1 MPAPSR
7 RRRAQAFAV
16 VLCAAAAVSCGKKGP
31 PLAPLRP
38 VPGPVSELSARR
50 TGDEVRLAFVLPTAN
65 ANAPGRIDLDH
76 LEIFAVTVAPGSVTP
91 PNRDLTTKTYAVGT
105 IEVKPAPIAGEAP
118 PAEGTPADSRPAPG
132 EAVTFVEPVTDAT
145 LTPAPL
151 PKAPPPA
158 VPGVAPVAPL
168 APGAVPAGAAAA
180 GPVAPVPQLPGAPPA
195 PATPAPAAPAPAATA
210 PAGSA
215 TTAPAAAPPA
225 AGAAPAGAPPATA
238 PGAAAPGAAAPA
250 AEAPTYPVRIYV
262 IRGVSKAGRAGQLS
276 ARVAVPL
283 VSPPAAPIAPRV
295 SFNDKAVVLQWIPP
309 VAEVGGPAIAF
320 NVYRTDGPAA
330 GQATPL
336 NPAPLTEP
344 QFETTGVTFGQQ
356 LCVAVRGVQT
366 VQNVR
371 IEGAATQ
378 PACVTPRDIFP
389 PAAPQRVSLLLL
401 DGAIDLVWDTSPEPD
416 VKGYVVLRGEAAGGT
431 LRPLT
436 PAPIQETTFRDTS
449 VTPGVR
455 YVYAVTAV
463 DGAGNTSAESA
474 HVEGV
479 AR

>member
-132 EAVTFVEPVTDAT
+132 EAVTFVEPVTEAT

-168 APGAVPAGAAAA
+168 APA
-180 GPVAPVPQLPGAPPA
+180 
-195 PATPAPAAPAPAATA
+195 APAATA
-210 PAGSA
+210 PAASA

>member
-132 EAVTFVEPVTDAT
+132 EAVTFVEPVTEAT

-168 APGAVPAGAAAA
+168 APA
-180 GPVAPVPQLPGAPPA
+180 
-195 PATPAPAAPAPAATA
+195 APAATA

>member
-7 RRRAQAFAV
+7 PRRAQAFAV
-16 VLCAAAAVSCGKKGP
+16 VLCAAAAAVSCGKKGP

-50 TGDEVRLAFVLPTAN
+50 AGDEVRLAFVLPTAN

-91 PNRDLTTKTYAVGT
+91 PNRELTTKTYAVGT
-105 IEVKPAPIAGEAP
+105 IEVKRAPIEGEAP
-118 PAEGTPADSRPAPG
+118 PAEGAPPDTRPGPG
-132 EAVTFVEPVTDAT
+132 EQVTFVEAVTEAT

-151 PKAPPPA
+151 PKEPPPA
-158 VPGVAPVAPL
+158 VPAAAPVPPL
-168 APGAVPAGAAAA
+168 APGAAPQAAASPA
-180 GPVAPVPQLPGAPPA
+180 PVAPVPQLPGAASATATPPPPVPAGTAAATTAPPA
-195 PATPAPAAPAPAATA
+195 TTTAAPGTPAAAPAP
-210 PAGSA
+210 G
-215 TTAPAAAPPA
+215 PP
-225 AGAAPAGAPPATA
+225 
-238 PGAAAPGAAAPA
+238 AAAPGAAPATAAAAAP
-250 AEAPTYPVRIYV
+250 APTYPVRIYV
-262 IRGVSKAGRAGQLS
+262 VRGVSKAGRPGQLS

-283 VSPPAAPIAPRV
+283 VTPPGAPIAPRV
-295 SFNDKAVVLQWIPP
+295 SFNDKAVVLDWIPP
-309 VAEVGGPAIAF
+309 VAAVAGPAIAF

-330 GQATPL
+330 GQAAPL
-336 NPAPLTEP
+336 NPTPLTAV
-344 QFETTGVTFGQQ
+344 QFETAGVTFGQQ
-356 LCVAVRGVQT
+356 LCLAVRAVET

-389 PAAPQRVSLLLL
+389 PAAPQRLSLLLL

-474 HVEGV
+474 HVEGA

>member
-105 IEVKPAPIAGEAP
+105 IEVKPAPIEGEAP

-132 EAVTFVEPVTDAT
+132 EAVTFVEPVTEAT

-168 APGAVPAGAAAA
+168 APA
-180 GPVAPVPQLPGAPPA
+180 
-195 PATPAPAAPAPAATA
+195 APAATA
-210 PAGSA
+210 PAASA

>member
-1 MPAPSR
+1 
-7 RRRAQAFAV
+7 
-16 VLCAAAAVSCGKKGP
+16 
-31 PLAPLRP
+31 
-38 VPGPVSELSARR
+38 
-50 TGDEVRLAFVLPTAN
+50 
-65 ANAPGRIDLDH
+65 
-76 LEIFAVTVAPGSVTP
+76 
-91 PNRDLTTKTYAVGT
+91 
-105 IEVKPAPIAGEAP
+105 
-118 PAEGTPADSRPAPG
+118 
-132 EAVTFVEPVTDAT
+132 
-145 LTPAPL
+145 
-151 PKAPPPA
+151 
-158 VPGVAPVAPL
+158 
-168 APGAVPAGAAAA
+168 
-180 GPVAPVPQLPGAPPA
+180 
-195 PATPAPAAPAPAATA
+195 
-210 PAGSA
+210 
-215 TTAPAAAPPA
+215 
-225 AGAAPAGAPPATA
+225 
-238 PGAAAPGAAAPA
+238 
-250 AEAPTYPVRIYV
+250 VRIYV
-262 IRGVSKAGRAGQLS
+262 IRGVSKAGRPGQLS

-330 GQATPL
+330 GQAAPL
-336 NPAPLTEP
+336 NRAPLAEP
-344 QFETTGVTFGQQ
+344 QFETAVAFGQE
-356 LCVAVRGVQT
+356 LCLAVRGVQT

-416 VKGYVVLRGEAAGGT
+416 VKGYVVLRGEAGAGT

-436 PAPIQETTFRDTS
+436 ATPIQETTFRDTS
-449 VTPGVR
+449 VRPGVR

-474 HVEGV
+474 HVEGA

>member
-16 VLCAAAAVSCGKKGP
+16 VLCAAAAVSCGTKGP

-132 EAVTFVEPVTDAT
+132 EAVTFVEPVTEAT

-168 APGAVPAGAAAA
+168 APA
-180 GPVAPVPQLPGAPPA
+180 
-195 PATPAPAAPAPAATA
+195 APAATA
-210 PAGSA
+210 PAASA

-366 VQNVR
+366 VQNVL

>member
-105 IEVKPAPIAGEAP
+105 IEVKPAPIEGEAP

-132 EAVTFVEPVTDAT
+132 EAVTFVEPVTEAT

-168 APGAVPAGAAAA
+168 APA
-180 GPVAPVPQLPGAPPA
+180 
-195 PATPAPAAPAPAATA
+195 APAATA

>member
-132 EAVTFVEPVTDAT
+132 EAVTFVEPVTEAT

-168 APGAVPAGAAAA
+168 APA
-180 GPVAPVPQLPGAPPA
+180 
-195 PATPAPAAPAPAATA
+195 APAATA
-210 PAGSA
+210 PAASA

-416 VKGYVVLRGEAAGGT
+416 VTGYVVLRGEAAGGP